1 MNKIYN
7 LPKAIKQWYKENQPA
22 KGLIIVAILFL
33 IVIGYLPTL
42 QRNYF
47 PGDQS
52 RAFRYSPLEQTP
64 YKRAYEC
71 AKMVT
76 PFYVRTGRPLVWIGE
91 CFEHA
96 AVGKIS
102 DFKFLRPFLL
112 AIVLGTALYLGMVL
126 APIVGGL
133 EMGMTAASL
142 LTFAPGYSF
151 MYFQGFT
158 AGMVLLCLIFATASF
173 VILNRYLDNAG
184 EKRWF
189 QLRRPPIASLFL
201 FIAACMMFPA
211 WAFIVI
217 SLTLLYFGFDIDKPV
232 NQRVKRFLITIVFYF
247 IATIIYYLIIKFLVI
262 IDLWGAKGIPNLG
275 EFQFSMN
282 LNPAD
287 LVRKI
292 VFLANY
298 FFNLTVLNSNFGR
311 NIYVIVLVLFSIY
324 LGSQFAK
331 SRNGKIVSTLI
342 WSIVMLVLSA
352 IVLIGAESPWLFSDY
367 HAVFDPSFIIPLNLF
382 LCAGGV
388 GLIYAAVRGAS
399 LSAKKLAVIFIVAF
413 FLVPLSA
420 VQNELSFLETAV
432 SGIEIEAMRLSVDK
446 WLDNKGYVNNRL
458 LLIVNPNQPMPAFI
472 YRSFRGNQ
480 GIGLNIQYPALAP
493 VSGNNPNSSL
503 EDKILINAILHGK
516 PNQPIG
522 RTISM
527 VNCGINQ
534 SCAQENLNLFSDK
547 VVILDYN
554 GIAVITTKKP
564 FIINLSLSTSKPVIP
579 KIEMVKSYAVAQQLL
594 IKKHGNL
601 FQKPLLIIQG
611 YKGFNIISYNGKYF
625 GITQNEGAFYIEKVK
640 SGGYKELFYSKSLRK
655 VKAEIFKYT
664 LNK

>member
-1 MNKIYN
+1 MNKISN
-7 LPKAIKQWYKENQPA
+7 LPKAIKRWYKENQPT
-22 KGLIIVAILFL
+22 KGITIVAILFL
-33 IVIGYLPTL
+33 VVIGYLPTL

-71 AKMVT
+71 VKMVT

-96 AVGKIS
+96 VVGKIS

-112 AIVLGTALYLGMVL
+112 AIVLGTALYLGMIL

-133 EMGMTAASL
+133 EMGVVAASL

-158 AGMVLLCLIFATASF
+158 AGMVLLCLIFASASF
-173 VILNRYLDNAG
+173 VMLNRWLDNAG
-184 EKRWF
+184 KKKGF
-189 QLRRPPIASLFL
+189 QLKSSIAPLFL

-217 SLTLLYFGFDIDKPV
+217 PLTLLYFGFDIDKPV

-247 IATIIYYLIIKFLVI
+247 FAAIVYYLIIKFLI
-262 IDLWGAKGIPNLG
+262 IINLWGAKGIPNLG

-282 LNPAD
+282 LNSAD

-298 FFNLTVLNSNFGR
+298 FFNLTILNSSFGH
-311 NIYVIVLVLFSIY
+311 NIYVVVLVLFSIY

-331 SRNGKIVSTLI
+331 SRNGKIVSTLL
-342 WSIVMLVLSA
+342 WSIVMLALGI
-352 IVLIGAESPWLFSDY
+352 IVLIGAESPWLFSNYSDSL
-367 HAVFDPSFIIPLNLF
+367 DPSFLIPLNLF

-399 LSAKKLAVIFIVAF
+399 LSVKKLAVIFIVAF

-458 LLIVNPNQPMPAFI
+458 LLIVNPDQPMPAFI
-472 YRSFRGNQ
+472 YRSFRRDQ
-480 GIGLNIQYPALAP
+480 GIGFNLRYPTAAP
-493 VSGNNPNSSL
+493 GRYSPL
-503 EDKILINAILHGK
+503 EDKILINAILHEK
-516 PNQPIG
+516 PNQPVG

-534 SCAQENLNLFSDK
+534 FCAQQNLIVGN
-547 VVILDYN
+547 VVILGYSGN
-554 GIAVITTKKP
+554 AVITAKKP
-564 FIINLSLSTSKPVIP
+564 FIINLSLSASKPVIP
-579 KIEMVKSYAVAQQLL
+579 KIEIVKSYAVAQQLL
-594 IKKHGNL
+594 IKKYGNL
-601 FQKPLLIIQG
+601 VQKKPLLIVQG
-611 YKGFNIISYNGKYF
+611 YKEFNIIFYNGKYY
-625 GITQNEGAFYIEKVK
+625 GIAQNEGTFYIEKVK
-640 SGGYKELFYSKSLRK
+640 SGGYKELFSSKSLRK
-655 VKAEIFKYT
+655 VKAEIFKYS
-664 LNK
+664 LRK